1 MRTQEQARKT
11 RRLLIDIAQR
21 RQRPGSGSSVAF
33 LRSRSAR
40 LQWPDLS
47 ELLDPL
53 PWAVAGAVATRA
65 YMPERVTLDL
75 DVVVLA
81 RDGSVIASRL
91 SEAGYR
97 LNAPPA
103 IGGSRW
109 VSPQGTQVDIIEGR
123 EPWWP
128 EALAQAR
135 SNLDLQGLPVLPLS
149 YLVLMKL
156 QASRVQ
162 DVADVTRM
170 LGQASDEALAAVR
183 AVVAR
188 HGPDLAGDVESL
200 IALGRLELQEPS

>member
-1 MRTQEQARKT
+1 
-11 RRLLIDIAQR
+11 
-21 RQRPGSGSSVAF
+21 
-33 LRSRSAR
+33 

-47 ELLDPL
+47 KVLDPL

-81 RDGSVIASRL
+81 KDASEIGSRL
-91 SEAGYR
+91 SEAGYK
-97 LNAPPA
+97 LDAPRA
-103 IGGSRW
+103 VGGSRW
-109 VSPQGTQVDIIEGR
+109 LSPQGTQVDIIEGR

-128 EALAQAR
+128 EAFAEAR
-135 SNLDLQGLPVLPLS
+135 NNLDLQGLPVLPLP

-170 LGQASDEALAAVR
+170 LGQVSDEALEAVR

-188 HGPDLAGDVESL
+188 HGPELAEDLESL

>member
-1 MRTQEQARKT
+1 
-11 RRLLIDIAQR
+11 
-21 RQRPGSGSSVAF
+21 
-33 LRSRSAR
+33 
-40 LQWPDLS
+40 LQWPDLWK
-47 ELLDPL
+47 LLDPL
-53 PWAVAGAVATRA
+53 PWAGAVATRA

-81 RDGSVIASRL
+81 NDASEIRSRL
-91 SEAGYR
+91 NEAGYK
-97 LNAPPA
+97 LDAPLA

-128 EALAQAR
+128 EAFAEAR
-135 SNLDLQGLPVLPLS
+135 NNLDLQGLPVLPLP

-170 LGQASDEALAAVR
+170 PGQASDEALEAAR

-188 HGPDLAGDVESL
+188 HGPELAEDLESL